1 MGLTKFK
8 LVDTEGKSGVFYKG
22 RTIPFDKIDDAKA
35 EELMGKTHM
44 IQRLAEVPA
53 PAPVVLTLAEPE
65 AEPTGTKG
73 KGK

>member
-1 MGLTKFK
+1 MLKNFK

-44 IQRLAEVPA
+44 LERVAEA
-53 PAPVVLTLAEPE
+53 PAGEAADDKKKELA
-65 AEPTGTKG
+65 AGN
-73 KGK
+73 